1 MQGSIR
7 VEWPGWTDTPSGIK
21 GYELEIFK
29 MQAYGDELAVPTN
42 YLLSIKL
49 NQTVT
54 HFDVELTDPGVSL
67 KNVLKKKRNI
77 FVKLYSLLTIFYK

>member
-7 VEWPGWTDTPSGIK
+7 VEWLGWTDTLSGIK

-29 MQAYGDELAVPTN
+29 MQPYGDELEVPTN
-42 YLLSIKL
+42 YLLSQKL

-54 HFDVELTDPGVSL
+54 HFDVELTDPGVCHLNIYL
-67 KNVLKKKRNI
+67 KRKAI
-77 FVKLYSLLTIFYK
+77 FC